1 MMIFTLLFSDMSVRL
16 TPPSY
21 QRLEVYRVLKEMRR
35 FPFIDN
41 AWPFTIDIPNQ
52 LISLTRM

>member
-1 MMIFTLLFSDMSVRL
+1 MIFTLLFSDMSVRL